1 MKYLLLL
8 LLLTSTS
15 ALSESTS
22 LSKPIN
28 EASKVNNKPVSGQV
42 TFKGKI
48 MQEPCALNVR
58 DFSTNTQKKSN
69 NCVEYTAEK
78 IEVFNERTVESASVL
93 IVSYI

>member
-1 MKYLLLL
+1 MKYLSLF

-15 ALSESTS
+15 ALSEST
-22 LSKPIN
+22 LNNPID
-28 EASKVNNKPVSGQV
+28 EASKVNSKPANGQI
-42 TFKGKI
+42 TFRGKI

-58 DFSTNTQKKSN
+58 DFSVKKQKKSN

>member
-1 MKYLLLL
+1 MKYLSLF

-15 ALSESTS
+15 ALSEST
-22 LSKPIN
+22 LNNPID
-28 EASKVNNKPVSGQV
+28 EASKVNSKPVNGQI
-42 TFKGKI
+42 TFRGKI

-58 DFSTNTQKKSN
+58 DFSVKKQKKSN